1 MIPACSI
8 ISPEGNGRTGRP
20 VAADSESVLQAE
32 LSVANVARVQ
42 HMSPDDFLDG
52 DLQHPGNLNSILG
65 AGSPAR
71 GYDGRDLVRGKSALV
86 RQFIDRQ
93 TAGFEQLVDPYH
105 RRGFHRLPESGSL
118 PGSRNFYL
126 SQLSA
131 NFFGSGKH
139 LNPEE
144 SFRSFVQSVN
154 DIAVTSRRQQFN
166 LHRVS
171 IREEQVVHGYRHT

>member
-1 MIPACSI
+1 MIPASSI
-8 ISPEGNGRTGRP
+8 ISPDGNGRTTRLNA
-20 VAADSESVLQAE
+20 VESESVLHSE
-32 LSVANVARVQ
+32 LSVTNVARVQ
-42 HMSPDDFLDG
+42 HVSPDDILDG
-52 DLQHPGNLNSILG
+52 DLQDPGNLNSILG

-71 GYDGRDLVRGKSALV
+71 GHDGRDLLRGKSALV

-118 PGSRNFYL
+118 PGSRSTYL

-131 NFFGSGKH
+131 NFFGGGKH

-144 SFRSFVQSVN
+144 SFRSFVRSVN
-154 DIAVTSRRQQFN
+154 DIAAVSRRQQFN
-166 LHRVS
+166 LHQMS
-171 IREEQVVHGYRHT
+171 IS